1 MLEIVKEKTFEKQI
15 KSLLKK
21 HYNLDEFNSVMDL
34 LKSGKTLP
42 GKYRDHPLVGD
53 KKGCRDCHLDKNIIL
68 IYRLYKDKIV
78 LYIIGTHSDILD
90 K

>member
-1 MLEIVKEKTFEKQI
+1 MLEIIKEKTFEKQI

-21 HYNLDEFNSVMDL
+21 HYNLAEFNNVINL
-34 LKSGKTLP
+34 LKYEKPLP

-53 KKGCRDCHLDKNIIL
+53 LKGCRDCHLDKNIVL

-78 LYIIGTHSDILD
+78 LYMIGTHSDILD